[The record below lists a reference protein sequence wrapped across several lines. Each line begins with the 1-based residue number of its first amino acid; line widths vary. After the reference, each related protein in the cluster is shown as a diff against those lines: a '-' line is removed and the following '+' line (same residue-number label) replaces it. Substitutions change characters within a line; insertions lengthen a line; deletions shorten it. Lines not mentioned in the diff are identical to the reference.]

1 MEITG
6 LSNEHSSSAVEHVEQ
21 KVVYLKMFL
30 FSEISEFE
38 HKTFGTIVKL
48 AF

>member
-21 KVVYLKMFL
+21 KVVYLKMLL

-38 HKTFGTIVKL
+38 HKTFGTVVKL